1 MVARGIATDISV
13 KMKKLFAADPEDFP
27 TAGFAHMPQWR
38 TVVYAQRAAMANAAP
53 SKRYTERQTMVTRQE
68 RHMHETMHALR
79 QPLNALRLTL
89 ANLRHRV
96 SADGNQ
102 LDIAQAQAK
111 LGMMDVQI
119 QRMADLID
127 TMLVTEERS
136 DR

>member
-1 MVARGIATDISV
+1 
-13 KMKKLFAADPEDFP
+13 
-27 TAGFAHMPQWR
+27 
-38 TVVYAQRAAMANAAP
+38 
-53 SKRYTERQTMVTRQE
+53 
-68 RHMHETMHALR
+68 MHETMHALR

-96 SADGNQ
+96 SADGDQ

-136 DR
+136 DG